1 MTADILNDNHRRVL
15 GMIRHALTLQ
25 DDPDTWIALA
35 YVLECRLTPDERAM
49 LLVAVAKAAETE
61 DALLVMER
69 LSVDLSAGSPL
80 PVFED
85 PVADARWWASLA
97 SPAELRAWLAA
108 CFAHLPSHEQ
118 QDFVAAA
125 SRRMAA

>member
-1 MTADILNDNHRRVL
+1 MTLILKSDRHRRAL
-15 GMIRHALTLQ
+15 EMMGHALTLQ
-25 DDPDTWIALA
+25 DDPNVWIDLA
-35 YVLECRLTPDERAM
+35 RVLECRLTQDERAM

-61 DALLVMER
+61 DALLVVDR
-69 LSVDLSAGSPL
+69 LISDVCAGSPL

-85 PVADARWWASLA
+85 PEADAGWWASVA

-108 CFAHLPSHEQ
+108 CYAHLPTHEQ